1 MDINNFAAAIEPF
14 FWVEHESTVSVCLTV
29 GEYKRKS
36 FNQEKM
42 TDLKVMATI
51 GSLWLVSL
59 LTSKRQNYP
68 KALISIRKE
77 VCSVLIQVIK
87 RL

>member
-29 GEYKRKS
+29 GEYKTEIFQSREDDG
-36 FNQEKM
+36 FEGNGYDWE
-42 TDLKVMATI
+42 
-51 GSLWLVSL
+51 SLSL

>member
-14 FWVEHESTVSVCLTV
+14 FWVEHESTISVCLTV
-29 GEYKRKS
+29 GEYKTEIFQSREDEG
-36 FNQEKM
+36 FE
-42 TDLKVMATI
+42 VMATT
-51 GSLWLVSL
+51 GSHWLVSL
-59 LTSKRQNYP
+59 LTNKHQSYP